1 MHVKTSKQIIKE
13 IDRAILDS
21 GRSDRSV
28 QAAAGVS
35 PAMLGY
41 VRKRGGNMT
50 TDNMLALTKTLG
62 LRVRIEK

>member
-1 MHVKTSKQIIKE
+1 MHVKTSKQIINE
-13 IDRAILDS
+13 IDRAIKQS
-21 GRSDRSV
+21 GRSDRNL
-28 QAAAGVS
+28 QASCGLS

-50 TDNMLALTKTLG
+50 TNNMLALTKELG